1 MMPKRPP
8 TIEEIAAAQERIASK
23 RKRRESTVRARDRLS
38 SLLHDRL
45 RAEVRAMRRRA
56 K

>member
-1 MMPKRPP
+1 MPRRPP
-8 TIEEIAAAQERIASK
+8 TVEEIRAAQERIASK
-23 RKRRESTVRARDRLS
+23 RKRHESTAQARERLS

-45 RAEVRAMRRRA
+45 RFEVRAMRRRR